1 MRTIRSTMVSA
12 QSRILIVDD
21 ERHIRDLLEIG
32 LGDVGYD
39 VRSAPD
45 GQVGLQIAREW
56 RPDAIILDVMLPKID
71 GFSLLPM
78 FRKLTEAPILMLSAK
93 GETTDKVTGLQ
104 GGADDYVAKPF
115 EMPELTARLETALR
129 RPRLAA
135 PQILRFTDL
144 EINLETR
151 LARRAEKRISLSARE
166 YDLLVTLMRNP
177 NRVFSRDQLLDQVW
191 GTERY
196 IGPGAVETYI
206 SYLRAKVDQGFPKR
220 LIHTH
225 RGVGYSLREE

>member
-1 MRTIRSTMVSA
+1 MQA
-12 QSRILIVDD
+12 PARILVIDD

-32 LGDVGYD
+32 LGDEGYD

-56 RPDAIILDVMLPKID
+56 SPDAIVLDVMLPKID
-71 GFSLLPM
+71 GIALLPM
-78 FRKLTEAPILMLSAK
+78 FRKLTEAPILMLSARS
-93 GETTDKVTGLQ
+93 ETTDKISGLQ
-104 GGADDYVAKPF
+104 NGADDYVAKPF
-115 EMPELTARLETALR
+115 EMNELMARLETALR
-129 RPRLAA
+129 RPRLAQPA
-135 PQILRFTDL
+135 VLRFSDL

-151 LARRAEKRISLSARE
+151 VAMRANRRIALSARE
-166 YDLLVTLMRNP
+166 YDLLLALLRNP

-191 GTERY
+191 GTDRFV
-196 IGPGAVETYI
+196 GPGAVETYI
-206 SYLRAKVDQGFPKR
+206 SYLRAKIDHGFPKR

>member
-1 MRTIRSTMVSA
+1 MVHNMQASA
-12 QSRILIVDD
+12 RILVIDD

-32 LGDVGYD
+32 LGDEGYE

-56 RPDAIILDVMLPKID
+56 SPDAIVLDVMLPKID
-71 GFSLLPM
+71 GIALLPM
-78 FRKLTEAPILMLSAK
+78 FRRLTEAPILMLSAK
-93 GETTDKVTGLQ
+93 TETIDKVAGLHH
-104 GGADDYVAKPF
+104 GADDYVSKPF
-115 EMPELTARLETALR
+115 EMNELTARLETALR
-129 RPRLAA
+129 RPKLAQ
-135 PQILRFTDL
+135 PQVLRFADL

-151 LARRAEKRISLSARE
+151 VATRMNRRIALSARE
-166 YDLLVTLMRNP
+166 YDLLVALLRNP

-191 GTERY
+191 GTDRFV
-196 IGPGAVETYI
+196 GPGAVETYI
-206 SYLRAKVDQGFPKR
+206 SYLRAKIDHGFPKR

>member
-1 MRTIRSTMVSA
+1 MMQA

-21 ERHIRDLLEIG
+21 ERHIRELLEIG
-32 LGDVGYD
+32 LGDEGYE

-45 GQVGLQIAREW
+45 GQVGLQIARDW
-56 RPDAIILDVMLPKID
+56 TPDAIVLDVMLPKID
-71 GFSLLPM
+71 GISLLPM

-93 GETTDKVTGLQ
+93 GETIDKVAGLQ

-115 EMPELTARLETALR
+115 EMAELTARLETALR

-135 PQILRFTDL
+135 PQVLRFTDL
-144 EINLETR
+144 EVNLETR
-151 LARRAEKRISLSARE
+151 LARRGEKRISLSARE
-166 YDLLVTLMRNP
+166 YDLLVVLLRNP

-196 IGPGAVETYI
+196 VGPGAVETYI
-206 SYLRAKVDQGFPKR
+206 SYLRAKVDHGFSKR